1 VDGRVKHGHDGV
13 VGWVIGHDGWYNTLN
28 YCGFIFI
35 YTVLLVVA
43 AARAY
48 DQVMANQNGPIIDMT
63 RNGEFI
69 EPPKPSLGTIF
80 ARIAAFGALLLMAAV
95 AFWITLFIIP
105 VLLVLGVAGYFFL
118 RYQMKRGRFVVTT
131 RRF

>member
-1 VDGRVKHGHDGV
+1 
-13 VGWVIGHDGWYNTLN
+13 L
-28 YCGFIFI
+28 GFIFI

-43 AARAY
+43 EARAY

-105 VLLVLGVAGYFFL
+105 VLLVLGVGGYFFL
-118 RYQMKRGRFVVTT
+118 RHQIKRGRFVVTT